1 MEREDTMDTE
11 GRRLVGLL
19 MALLMSCLI
28 GGILGWV
35 LKPCPC
41 DQKPVAAEIRIDTV
55 TKVIEHEPL
64 LVTAPAVVRFVRDTI
79 THTDT
84 IIQTRPFVARLDT
97 VVRRD
102 TLGVEYRFPQH
113 TFAVLLRQAPDSI
126 RYETRTL
133 TLTSYERRAWWL
145 DALTHVGAASLGYA
159 IGSVR

>member
-1 MEREDTMDTE
+1 MDND
-11 GRRLVGLL
+11 GRRLLGLL
-19 MALLMSCLI
+19 MALLMACLL
-28 GGILGWV
+28 GGILGWA

-41 DQKPVAAEIRIDTV
+41 DASPVAAVVRIDTV

-64 LVTAPAVVRFVRDTI
+64 HVTAPAVVRYVRDTV
-79 THTDT
+79 TLSDT
-84 IIQTRPFVARLDT
+84 IIQTRPFIARLDT

-113 TFAVLLRQAPDSI
+113 TFSVLLRQAPDSI
-126 RYETRTL
+126 RYETRTI
-133 TLTSYERRAWWL
+133 TLTNYERRAWWL